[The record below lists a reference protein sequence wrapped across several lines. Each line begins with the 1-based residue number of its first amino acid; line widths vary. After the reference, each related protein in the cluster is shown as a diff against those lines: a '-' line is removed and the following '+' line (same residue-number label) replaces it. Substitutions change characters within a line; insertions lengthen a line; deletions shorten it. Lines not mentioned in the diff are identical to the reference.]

1 MTQLVLNASHWLQDA
16 MWGLTDLINAW
27 RRNRAHK
34 AMIAR
39 TRKELRQL
47 SDHELRDLGIGRSDI
62 ESIAR
67 GTFHDGT
74 DRVKT
79 NKNLEGWV

>member
-1 MTQLVLNASHWLQDA
+1 MQEAIF
-16 MWGLTDLINAW
+16 GLTDLINTW
-27 RRNRAHK
+27 RRNRAEK
-34 AMIAR
+34 ALIR
-39 TRKELRQL
+39 TTRNELRQL

-67 GTFHDGT
+67 GTFHDNTG
-74 DRVKT
+74 RVKT